1 MIDYSNPPDSKRRHN
16 SPAITGERYPRNDV
30 KLPSPKTL
38 NCVISPVFTT
48 YNLQTENTEQK
59 YSLPLV
65 SYQGIFFSGKSVFS
79 L

>member
-1 MIDYSNPPDSKRRHN
+1 MINYSNPPDSKRRHN

-38 NCVISPVFTT
+38 NCAVSPVFIKLIETCKREYGT
-48 YNLQTENTEQK
+48 KILIT
-59 YSLPLV
+59 L
-65 SYQGIFFSGKSVFS
+65 GKIPRGF